1 MKKLIFLALLIVAG
15 CSLNAE
21 QEASLNTAIRAQLKA
36 MNEGQL
42 MTVISNIHPSAVRYY
57 MDQGDEAFKS
67 AFELADEDGVQ
78 PYFQDPTILKSESSK
93 SLLHVKFKI
102 VRVEDEFF
110 DVNAVDEIYFA
121 ISEDNGKSWHFLREK
136 DYKNEEIIKASL
148 RLIN

>member
-1 MKKLIFLALLIVAG
+1 MIFLALLIIAG
-15 CSLNAE
+15 CTLNAE

-93 SLLHVKFKI
+93 SSLHVKFKI
-102 VRVEDEFF
+102 IRVEDEFF
-110 DVNAVDEIYFA
+110 DLNAVDEIYFA

-136 DYKNEEIIKASL
+136 DYKNEEVIKASL

>member
-1 MKKLIFLALLIVAG
+1 
-15 CSLNAE
+15 
-21 QEASLNTAIRAQLKA
+21 
-36 MNEGQL
+36 
-42 MTVISNIHPSAVRYY
+42 
-57 MDQGDEAFKS
+57 MDKGDEAFKS

-93 SLLHVKFKI
+93 SSLHVKLKI

-121 ISEDNGKSWHFLREK
+121 ISEDNGKSWYFLKEK
-136 DYKNEEIIKASL
+136 DYKNEEIIKAVI

>member
-1 MKKLIFLALLIVAG
+1 MKV
-15 CSLNAE
+15 
-21 QEASLNTAIRAQLKA
+21 
-36 MNEGQL
+36 
-42 MTVISNIHPSAVRYY
+42 VRYTR
-57 MDQGDEAFKS
+57 S
-67 AFELADEDGVQ
+67 HRDEDGFQ

-93 SLLHVKFKI
+93 SSLQVKFKI

-121 ISEDNGKSWHFLREK
+121 ISEDNGKSWHFLKEK

>member
-1 MKKLIFLALLIVAG
+1 MIFLALLIVAG
-15 CSLNAE
+15 CTLNAE

-42 MTVISNIHPSAVRYY
+42 MTFISNIHPSAVRYY

-67 AFELADEDGVQ
+67 VFELADEDGVQ
-78 PYFQDPTILKSESSK
+78 PYFQDPTILKSESSR
-93 SLLHVKFKI
+93 SSLHVKLKI

-110 DVNAVDEIYFA
+110 DINAVDEIYFA

-136 DYKNEEIIKASL
+136 DYKNEEVIKASL